1 MKIKLFFLFLLLSS
15 LAVNAQII
23 NIPDANFK
31 AKLLSSSPSNTIAK
45 NLSGNYFAI
54 DANGDGE
61 IQQSEAEQVGEL
73 EIVDNIASDSYQ
85 GLLSFSNVKK
95 IKIQDIAP
103 SNANSLDISNLNFL
117 TDLDI
122 QIFTYS
128 NDVILSVNNCNN
140 LINFTSKPG
149 ILPVFSGTSALRN
162 VSINIS
168 DTFGPI
174 LNDFNNT
181 LTSLEA
187 INGVEKVSLAYGEQ
201 DPIYFPLSFNLSNHP
216 NLKEVNIN
224 GIGLNK
230 LDLSNCLLLD
240 VVSIDFLGASPNYP
254 FFEEIDISNSPL
266 IVNLNS
272 NTINVKK
279 LTANNNLNL
288 NKISIRKAQN
298 LYLSNC
304 PQLNEIEIRE
314 LGKDAISTPM
324 EVINCPNVKT
334 LTLGYQYPTLNA
346 TPLIN
351 LENLSLD
358 AYINPYYSYHPIFNE
373 ELQSLIVNNNANL
386 KTLNIKNYKKLN
398 QLNINGLA
406 KLESVSIVFLST
418 TFSPIFDFSTDFLH
432 SFSIQNCP
440 LLTTLTL
447 SDQRGLKTAV
457 VKNCPKLVS
466 FANSIYP
473 VYGYSALESLEI
485 DNCAILN
492 TIGVSRN
499 QLTNLKI
506 LNCPALKELYAE
518 HNLLNSF
525 DLTNS
530 TASMTHL
537 LLSDNNLTSFNN
549 ILSFPNLEILFLS
562 GNRIVDLDLSGH
574 NKIGYFEYKATSS
587 YTTGT
592 QINPSTFL
600 KTVNL
605 NGCSNLG
612 VSVDLESSVLD
623 KVFLK
628 NGVSESLS
636 ITNSPSL
643 QYVCVDDNQVAGI
656 QASLALQGFTNVN
669 VNTYCSFVPGGTYN
683 TITGAVRFD
692 ENNNGCDTNDEF
704 FEHMKLKINDGTN
717 TGETFVKNDGTY
729 DFYTQAGNF
738 TVTAE
743 PENPT
748 LFTVMQST
756 FTTSFPNSNNNIFT
770 QNICVTKNG
779 NANDLEVVI
788 APETNATPGFDAK
801 YKLMWR
807 NKGNTTLSGNVT
819 LTFDSSKMTFMSSV
833 LPYASIV
840 GNQITFNFSNLKP
853 YANTASEI
861 IFKINTP
868 THPTNPVNSGD
879 ILNFSAVVNPL
890 AGDFKPEDNS
900 FSYKQTV
907 VNSFDPNDIVC
918 MEGNSIPQSMVGKFL
933 HYIVNFENTGTA
945 PATNIVVEMD
955 IDPNDFDIST
965 LQLQNASHQV
975 YTKVKNNKVEFIM
988 EYANLGNG
996 GHGNILMKILSKNTL
1011 ASGDNVNNKAN
1022 IYFDYNFPIVTNDAV
1037 TTIESSSVL
1046 QTTEAKI
1053 DNSITIY
1060 PIPTKG
1066 EVNIN
1071 ADSKISSI
1079 EVFDIQGRIIQK
1091 QIGINNQSTKLTI
1104 HSSSTGVF
1112 LFKVNTEKGILMKK
1126 VIKN

>member
-54 DANGDGE
+54 DSNGDGE
-61 IQQSEAEQVGEL
+61 IQQSEAEQVRQLNVSNSSISSVVGIL
-73 EIVDNIASDSYQ
+73 SFINLQSLDCSDNSLTFLDLQ
-85 GLLSFSNVKK
+85 GLTNL
-95 IKIQDIAP
+95 QY
-103 SNANSLDISNLNFL
+103 LDCSGNL
-117 TDLDI
+117 
-122 QIFTYS
+122 
-128 NDVILSVNNCNN
+128 NN
-140 LINFTSKPG
+140 LISIDVLGCTSLQTLKCY
-149 ILPVFSGTSALRN
+149 S
-162 VSINIS
+162 
-168 DTFGPI
+168 
-174 LNDFNNT
+174 NNT
-181 LTSLEA
+181 LTSLSVQ
-187 INGVEKVSLAYGEQ
+187 G
-201 DPIYFPLSFNLSNHP
+201 
-216 NLKEVNIN
+216 
-224 GIGLNK
+224 
-230 LDLSNCLLLD
+230 
-240 VVSIDFLGASPNYP
+240 
-254 FFEEIDISNSPL
+254 
-266 IVNLNS
+266 
-272 NTINVKK
+272 
-279 LTANNNLNL
+279 
-288 NKISIRKAQN
+288 
-298 LYLSNC
+298 
-304 PQLNEIEIRE
+304 
-314 LGKDAISTPM
+314 
-324 EVINCPNVKT
+324 
-334 LTLGYQYPTLNA
+334 
-346 TPLIN
+346 LIN
-351 LENLSLD
+351 LQFLDCINNKITQLNVQGLTNLQ
-358 AYINPYYSYHPIFNE
+358 I
-373 ELQSLIVNNNANL
+373 
-386 KTLNIKNYKKLN
+386 LNCSHNQLN
-398 QLNINGLA
+398 QLNVQDLINLQNLNCSSNYLTSLNLQGLVN
-406 KLESVSIVFLST
+406 LQYLNCNINLLTSLNLQGLPLIQTLHCEDNHILTSLNVQGITSLQTLNCHNNTQLSSLDVQGCT
-418 TFSPIFDFSTDFLH
+418 SLQTLDCSNSNLTLLNAQGLTNLQTLYCSNNQFTQLNVQGLTNLQYLSCVENQLTQLNVQGLTNLQILYCF
-432 SFSIQNCP
+432 NN
-440 LLTTLTL
+440 LLTTLDVHDLTNLNTL
-447 SDQRGLKTAV
+447 YCGMNQISLLNVQG
-457 VKNCPKLVS
+457 CVS
-466 FANSIYP
+466 LYELYCNNNQLSQLNLQGVDNIYDFDCSYNQITSLNFNSPNTTVSPGTFILNNNLLSTLNISSPY
-473 VYGYSALESLEI
+473 I
-485 DNCAILN
+485 DNLSVN
-492 TIGVSRN
+492 NN
-499 QLTNLKI
+499 QLTTIPNVSAILVEQFEAKNNNFNVVDFNNFPASIFIRISDPISAINLSQDFNNPNVVSYLMVETSSNSLQINGFHGDPGFPAPSAYIQGNNLKDI
-506 LNCPALKELYAE
+506 DLSNYYTIGNHRTYTFNTPDLKTLKTKDGFTNTFAGSNANTTISFTNPIVSSSLYVCADDADVA
-518 HNLLNSF
+518 NFYNY
-525 DLTNS
+525 
-530 TASMTHL
+530 
-537 LLSDNNLTSFNN
+537 LSSL
-549 ILSFPNLEILFLS
+549 PNL
-562 GNRIVDLDLSGH
+562 
-574 NKIGYFEYKATSS
+574 SS
-587 YTTGT
+587 
-592 QINPSTFL
+592 
-600 KTVNL
+600 VNL
-605 NGCSNLG
+605 N
-612 VSVDLESSVLD
+612 
-623 KVFLK
+623 
-628 NGVSESLS
+628 
-636 ITNSPSL
+636 INS
-643 QYVCVDDNQVAGI
+643 
-656 QASLALQGFTNVN
+656 
-669 VNTYCSFVPGGTYN
+669 YCTFVPGGNYN

-704 FEHMKLKINDGTN
+704 FEHMKLKINDGTS
-717 TGETFVKNDGTY
+717 TGETFVKNNGKY
-729 DFYTQAGNF
+729 DFYTPAGNF

-748 LFTVMQST
+748 LFTVTPFT
-756 FTTSFPNSNNNIFT
+756 FTTSFSNNNNNIFT

-853 YANTASEI
+853 SANTASEI

-918 MEGNSIPQSMVGKFL
+918 MEGSSIPQSMVGKFL

-996 GHGNILMKILSKNTL
+996 GHGNILMKMLSRNTL

-1037 TTIESSSVL
+1037 TTVESGSVL
-1046 QTTEAKI
+1046 QTAEAKI

-1066 EVNIN
+1066 EVNIS

-1079 EVFDIQGRIIQK
+1079 EVYDIQGRIIQK
-1091 QIGINNQSTKLTI
+1091 QTSINNQSTKLTI
-1104 HSSSTGVF
+1104 HSNSSGVF